1 MGDIMKKT
9 LTLMLSFGL
18 ILILGAC
25 EGLPFGSN
33 EPDVIDTAY
42 TEQELR
48 EIIEDLMP
56 ESYESVEYDLNSL
69 EEAVT
74 AMLDTR
80 SQSVIGI
87 SLNGG
92 LGGSGSGVVYK
103 KDGNS
108 FYAVTNYHVL
118 EGYNSIQISYK
129 KNGMLFKTTENAVF
143 PDVSDQVDILGMDET
158 TDLAVI
164 RFVSDDNFYAAEF
177 ADSYDLSV
185 GQFAFAIGNPLGFN
199 YFGTVT
205 MGVVS
210 GLSRYVPDSTL
221 EVPFIQHDASISPG
235 NSGGALFDIN
245 GNLIGI
251 NNMKIVQDTADNIG
265 FAIPSNTVKRIVED
279 LEENGEVIRPYLGIS
294 SNAQV
299 SACGQDS
306 GVCLSTVEPRGAAE
320 DAGLE
325 ASDIITGYQNE
336 SWEDM
341 EEVENFTTLREYIL
355 NSSVGD
361 SIRIRYERD
370 GDTFTSDYVELKVHP
385 DDR

>member
-1 MGDIMKKT
+1 MMIVLVFT
-9 LTLMLSFGL
+9 
-18 ILILGAC
+18 LGAC
-25 EGLPFGSN
+25 EGLPFQN
-33 EPDVIDTAY
+33 DDPDVIDTAY
-42 TEQELR
+42 TKQEMR
-48 EIIEDLMP
+48 EIIEELMP
-56 ESYESVEYDLNSL
+56 ESYESIEYDLASL
-69 EEAVT
+69 QEAQT
-74 AMLDTR
+74 QMLETR
-80 SQSVIGI
+80 ADSVIGI
-87 SLNGG
+87 SVDGG
-92 LGGSGSGVVYK
+92 VGGTGSGVVYK
-103 KDGNS
+103 KEGND

-118 EGYNSIQISYK
+118 EDYTSIQISYE
-129 KNGMLFKTTENAVF
+129 KNGMLFNTTDRAVD
-143 PDVSDQVDILGMDET
+143 PSNSDKIDVLGMDET

-164 RFVSDDNFYAAEF
+164 RFESEDNFYAVDF

-245 GNLIGI
+245 GDLIGI

-265 FAIPSNTVKRIVED
+265 FAIPSNTVKRIIED
-279 LEENGEVIRPYLGIS
+279 LEEDGEVTRPYLGIS

-299 SACGQDS
+299 SACGQDV
-306 GVCLSTVEPRGAAE
+306 GVCLSTVETGGAAE

-325 ASDIITGYQNE
+325 AGDIITGYQIE
-336 SWEDM
+336 SWDAM
-341 EEVENFTTLREYIL
+341 QDVDNFTTLRELIL

-370 GDTFTSDYVELKVHP
+370 EQQFTSDYVELDIHP

>member
-1 MGDIMKKT
+1 MKKIT
-9 LTLMLSFGL
+9 VFTMMIVLVFT
-18 ILILGAC
+18 LGAC
-25 EGLPFGSN
+25 EGLPFQN
-33 EPDVIDTAY
+33 DDPDVIDTAY
-42 TEQELR
+42 TEQEIR
-48 EIIEDLMP
+48 EIIEDLTP
-56 ESYESVEYDLNSL
+56 ESYENVEYDLASL
-69 EEAVT
+69 QEA
-74 AMLDTR
+74 AISMLETR
-80 SQSVIGI
+80 GDSVIGI
-87 SLNGG
+87 SIDGG
-92 LGGSGSGVVYK
+92 IGGSGSGVVYK

-118 EGYNSIQISYK
+118 EDYSTIQISYE
-129 KNGMLFKTTENAVF
+129 KNGMLFTTTESAVF
-143 PDVSDQVDILGMDET
+143 PGASDKIDVLGMDET
-158 TDLAVI
+158 TDLAVL
-164 RFVSDDNFYAAEF
+164 RFESEDNFYAVDF

-245 GNLIGI
+245 GDLIGI

-265 FAIPSNTVKRIVED
+265 FAIPSNTVKRIIED
-279 LEENGEVIRPYLGIS
+279 LEEDGEVTRPYLGIS

-299 SACGQDS
+299 SACGQDV
-306 GVCLSTVEPRGAAE
+306 GVCLSTVETGGAAE

-325 ASDIITGYQNE
+325 AGDIITGYQIE
-336 SWEDM
+336 SWDAM
-341 EEVENFTTLREYIL
+341 QDVDNFTTLRELIL

-370 GDTFTSDYVELKVHP
+370 EQQFTSDYVELDIHP

>member
-1 MGDIMKKT
+1 MMIVLVFT
-9 LTLMLSFGL
+9 
-18 ILILGAC
+18 LGAC
-25 EGLPFGSN
+25 EGLPFQN
-33 EPDVIDTAY
+33 DDPDVIDTAY
-42 TEQELR
+42 TEQEIR
-48 EIIEDLMP
+48 EIIEDLTP
-56 ESYESVEYDLNSL
+56 ESYENVEYDLASL
-69 EEAVT
+69 EEAAT
-74 AMLDTR
+74 SMLETR
-80 SQSVIGI
+80 GDSVIGI
-87 SLNGG
+87 SIDGG
-92 LGGSGSGVVYK
+92 IGGSGSGVVYK

-118 EGYNSIQISYK
+118 EDYSTIQISYE
-129 KNGMLFKTTENAVF
+129 KNGMLFNTTDRAVD
-143 PDVSDQVDILGMDET
+143 PSNSDKIDVLGMDET

-164 RFVSDDNFYAAEF
+164 RFESEDNFYAVDF

-245 GNLIGI
+245 GDLIGI

-265 FAIPSNTVKRIVED
+265 FAIPSNTVKRIIED
-279 LEENGEVIRPYLGIS
+279 LEEDGEVTRPYLGIS

-299 SACGQDS
+299 SACGQDV
-306 GVCLSTVEPRGAAE
+306 GVCLSTVETGGAAE

-325 ASDIITGYQNE
+325 AGDIITGYQIE
-336 SWEDM
+336 SWDAM
-341 EEVENFTTLREYIL
+341 QDVDNFTTLRELIL

-370 GDTFTSDYVELKVHP
+370 EQQFTSDYVELDIHP